1 MTWRI
6 FLLIVIFLAP
16 SAWAADK
23 PGAGEEYFISGIA
36 SYEAEDYAQALTD
49 LRAAY
54 ELLPSAGD
62 YALLYIAKTYMQ
74 TGNASKALESLRSLY
89 EMYPDSLLVEEARGL
104 EVMASL
110 KSDRHGA
117 LGLLKRYAFDYPSD
131 MEMKF
136 HLAGILKETG
146 QTDEANRLFKEI
158 YVEAGPRSGEARAE
172 LEDGEI
178 GALDL
183 LEGGTNLIRKTRYN
197 EAEKTLR
204 AALGR
209 NERELTEKIIEQ
221 LALSLFMQKKY
232 DEASGYFLEVG
243 DLYNAA
249 RSFMR
254 SGQKDEFK
262 KAMDTLLDSRD
273 PKGARLMIAYAGEIR
288 RSGKDEEAVELLERV
303 RKIYPQAAEEVLWNT
318 GWIYYRKG
326 DFGIA
331 RKTFA
336 RLYKDYKDPKYLYW
350 QARASEKIG
359 RDARG
364 LYRKLNGDG
373 FYGYLAILR
382 TDGTGPSPKDPAPS
396 SLRPARMEKVD
407 LLVDAGLKSYAVR
420 ELISRAENNRDTE
433 SLREVAL
440 RLMDLQEYRRAMLVT
455 STLPEEARPLE
466 ILYPL
471 AFWPK
476 VSSSADDY
484 GMDPYLLL
492 SLIREES
499 RFDPRALSP
508 AGAVGLMQLMP
519 QTASTTARE
528 LRIPLAGP
536 RSLRDADLNI
546 TLGAHYLSI
555 LLKQFGSV
563 PAALA
568 AYNAGGSR
576 VTQWLSENDY
586 EASDE
591 FIEDIPFEETRNY
604 VKRIVSSY
612 FHYRLTRPPAGGSEI
627 KIL

>member
-1 MTWRI
+1 
-6 FLLIVIFLAP
+6 
-16 SAWAADK
+16 
-23 PGAGEEYFISGIA
+23 
-36 SYEAEDYAQALTD
+36 
-49 LRAAY
+49 
-54 ELLPSAGD
+54 
-62 YALLYIAKTYMQ
+62 
-74 TGNASKALESLRSLY
+74 
-89 EMYPDSLLVEEARGL
+89 
-104 EVMASL
+104 
-110 KSDRHGA
+110 
-117 LGLLKRYAFDYPSD
+117 
-131 MEMKF
+131 
-136 HLAGILKETG
+136 
-146 QTDEANRLFKEI
+146 
-158 YVEAGPRSGEARAE
+158 
-172 LEDGEI
+172 
-178 GALDL
+178 
-183 LEGGTNLIRKTRYN
+183 
-197 EAEKTLR
+197 
-204 AALGR
+204 
-209 NERELTEKIIEQ
+209 
-221 LALSLFMQKKY
+221 
-232 DEASGYFLEVG
+232 
-243 DLYNAA
+243 
-249 RSFMR
+249 
-254 SGQKDEFK
+254 
-262 KAMDTLLDSRD
+262 
-273 PKGARLMIAYAGEIR
+273 
-288 RSGKDEEAVELLERV
+288 
-303 RKIYPQAAEEVLWNT
+303 
-318 GWIYYRKG
+318 
-326 DFGIA
+326 
-331 RKTFA
+331 
-336 RLYKDYKDPKYLYW
+336 
-350 QARASEKIG
+350 
-359 RDARG
+359 
-364 LYRKLNGDG
+364 
-373 FYGYLAILR
+373 
-382 TDGTGPSPKDPAPS
+382 
-396 SLRPARMEKVD
+396 
-407 LLVDAGLKSYAVR
+407 VR